1 MSADY
6 SCARNVS
13 DYLPSQHDQIAKTTR
28 RAGGGGPLDRSYMDP
43 SIMKRKETCGAL
55 LDPFPT
61 TVDDTALFAN
71 VYRCY
76 AEY

>member
-1 MSADY
+1 
-6 SCARNVS
+6 
-13 DYLPSQHDQIAKTTR
+13 
-28 RAGGGGPLDRSYMDP
+28 
-43 SIMKRKETCGAL
+43 MKRKETCGAL